1 MNQTHRPVLLAE
13 AVTALLESPLL
24 QAESPEKFILIDG
37 TFGRGGHSRAL
48 LEAIRFDA
56 QLIAFDKDLQAI
68 AEAKKISD
76 TRFQIIHNSF
86 ASMAQHAEPAS
97 VAGVLLD
104 LGISSPQV
112 DEAERGFSF
121 RRDGPLDMRMN
132 TTTGLTAAQWLNQAG
147 VDDIAHVIKTYGEE
161 RFALPIAKAIVARRE
176 LNQPLATTM
185 ELANLVAGL
194 IKKREPGQDPAT
206 RTFQALRIFINK
218 ELDDLAIGLKAA
230 LDLLKPGG
238 RLVVISFHSL
248 EDRIVKQFMQMH
260 SAVEVPRGLP
270 IRAKDLPQGELEL
283 ISRVKPSSTEV
294 GENPR
299 ARSAVMRVAQ
309 KRSAEDGLIY
319 RRQVSQ

>member
-24 QAESPEKFILIDG
+24 QTESPDKSILIDG
-37 TFGRGGHSRAL
+37 TFGRGGHTRAL
-48 LEAIRFDA
+48 LEAIPFDA
-56 QLIAFDKDLQAI
+56 KLIAFDKDLEAI
-68 AEAKKISD
+68 AEAKKIID
-76 TRFQIIHNSF
+76 PRFQIVHNSF
-86 ASMAQHAEPAS
+86 ASMGQYAEPIS

-132 TTTGLTAAQWLNQAG
+132 TATGLTAAQWLNQAS

-161 RFALPIAKAIVARRE
+161 RFALPIAKAIAARRE
-176 LNQPLATTM
+176 LPQPLTTTM
-185 ELANLVAGL
+185 ELANVVSGV

-218 ELDDLAIGLKAA
+218 ELDDLTLGLQAA
-230 LDLLKPGG
+230 LNLLKPGG

-248 EDRIVKQFMQMH
+248 EDRIVKQFMQAH

-270 IRAKDLPQGELEL
+270 IRERDLPQGALE
-283 ISRVKPSSTEV
+283 IINRVKPGSTEV
-294 GENPR
+294 SENPR

-319 RRQVSQ
+319 RQQVSQ

>member
-24 QAESPEKFILIDG
+24 QAESPDKSILIDG
-37 TFGRGGHSRAL
+37 TFGRGGHTRAL
-48 LEAIRFDA
+48 LGAIRPDA
-56 QLIAFDKDLQAI
+56 QLIAFDKDVQAI

-76 TRFQIIHNSF
+76 SRFQIIHSSF
-86 ASMAQHAEPAS
+86 ASMAQHAESAS
-97 VAGVLLD
+97 IAGVLLD

-132 TTTGLTAAQWLNQAG
+132 TTTGLTAAQWLNQAS

-161 RFALPIAKAIVARRE
+161 RFALPIAKAILARRE
-176 LNQPLATTM
+176 LPQPLTTTM
-185 ELANLVAGL
+185 ELANLVAGV

-218 ELDDLAIGLKAA
+218 ELDDLALGLQAA
-230 LDLLKPGG
+230 LELLKPGG

-270 IRAKDLPQGELEL
+270 IRAKDLPQGQLEL
-283 ISRVKPSSTEV
+283 ISRVKPSNAEV
-294 GENPR
+294 SENPR

>member
-24 QAESPEKFILIDG
+24 QAESPEKSILIDG

-48 LEAIRFDA
+48 LEAIQFDA

-68 AEAKKISD
+68 AEAKKIKDS
-76 TRFQIIHNSF
+76 RFRIIHSSF
-86 ASMAQHAEPAS
+86 ASMGQHAEPAS

-161 RFALPIAKAIVARRE
+161 RFALPIARAIHARRE
-176 LNQPLATTM
+176 LNQPLVTTT
-185 ELANLVAGL
+185 ELATLVASV

-283 ISRVKPSSTEV
+283 ISRVKPSSAEV
-294 GENPR
+294 SENPR

-309 KRSAEDGLIY
+309 KRSLEAGLIY

>member
-24 QAESPEKFILIDG
+24 RTELAEKSILIDG
-37 TFGRGGHSRAL
+37 TFGRGGHTRAL
-48 LEAIRFDA
+48 LEVIRPDA
-56 QLIAFDKDLQAI
+56 QLIAFDKDVQAI
-68 AEAKKISD
+68 AEANKITD
-76 TRFQIIHNSF
+76 PRFQIIHSSF
-86 ASMAQHAEPAS
+86 ASMAQYAEPTS

-132 TTTGLTAAQWLNQAG
+132 TTMGLTAAQWLNQAS
-147 VDDIAHVIKTYGEE
+147 VDDIANVIKTYGEE
-161 RFALPIAKAIVARRE
+161 RFALPIAKAILARRE
-176 LNQPLATTM
+176 LNQPLTTTL
-185 ELANLVAGL
+185 ELANLVAGVV
-194 IKKREPGQDPAT
+194 KKREPGQDPAT

-218 ELDDLAIGLKAA
+218 ELDDLSLGLQAA

-283 ISRVKPSSTEV
+283 IARVKPSSTEV
-294 GENPR
+294 NENPR

-309 KRSAEDGLIY
+309 KRSAEGGLIY

>member
-24 QAESPEKFILIDG
+24 QAESPEKSILIDG

-68 AEAKKISD
+68 TEAKKIKDS
-76 TRFQIIHNSF
+76 RFQIIHNSF
-86 ASMAQHAEPAS
+86 ASMAQYAEPAS

-161 RFALPIAKAIVARRE
+161 RFALPIAKAILARRE

-185 ELANLVAGL
+185 ELANLVAGV

-270 IRAKDLPQGELEL
+270 IRAKDLPQGDLEL
-283 ISRVKPSSTEV
+283 IARVKPSSSEV
-294 GENPR
+294 SENPR

-309 KRSAEDGLIY
+309 KRSLEAGLIY

>member
-161 RFALPIAKAIVARRE
+161 RFALPIAKAILARRE

-185 ELANLVAGL
+185 ELANLVAGV

-218 ELDDLAIGLKAA
+218 ELDDLALGLKAA

-270 IRAKDLPQGELEL
+270 IRAKDLPQGDLEL
-283 ISRVKPSSTEV
+283 ISRVKPSSSEV
-294 GENPR
+294 SENPR

-309 KRSAEDGLIY
+309 KRSLEAGLIY

>member
-24 QAESPEKFILIDG
+24 QAESPEKSILIDG

-68 AEAKKISD
+68 AEAKKIKDS
-76 TRFQIIHNSF
+76 RFQIIHSSF
-86 ASMAQHAEPAS
+86 ASMAQYAKSTS

-112 DEAERGFSF
+112 EEAERGFSF

-147 VDDIAHVIKTYGEE
+147 LDDIAHVIKTYGEE
-161 RFALPIAKAIVARRE
+161 RFALPIAKAILARRE

-185 ELANLVAGL
+185 ELANLVAGV

-218 ELDDLAIGLKAA
+218 ELDDLALGLQAA

-260 SAVEVPRGLP
+260 STVEVPRGLP
-270 IRAKDLPQGELEL
+270 IRAKDLPQGDLKL
-283 ISRVKPSSTEV
+283 IARVKPSSSEV
-294 GENPR
+294 SENPR

-309 KRSAEDGLIY
+309 KRSLEAGLIY

>member
-24 QAESPEKFILIDG
+24 QIESSEQSIVIDG
-37 TFGRGGHSRAL
+37 TFGRGGHTRAL
-48 LEAIRFDA
+48 LGAMQSDA
-56 QLIAFDKDLQAI
+56 QLIAFDKDPQAI
-68 AEAKKISD
+68 AEAKKITDS
-76 TRFQIIHNSF
+76 RFQIVHSSF
-86 ASMAQHAEPAS
+86 ASMAQHAEAAS

-132 TTTGLTAAQWLNQAG
+132 TTTGLTAAQWLNQAS

-161 RFALPIAKAIVARRE
+161 RFALPIAKAILARRE
-176 LNQPLATTM
+176 LNQPLASTM
-185 ELANLVAGL
+185 ELANLVAGVV
-194 IKKREPGQDPAT
+194 KKREPGQDPAT

-218 ELDDLAIGLKAA
+218 ELDDLALGLQAA

-248 EDRIVKQFMQMH
+248 EDRIVKQFIQMH
-260 SAVEVPRGLP
+260 SVVEVPRGLP

-294 GENPR
+294 SDNPR

-309 KRSAEDGLIY
+309 KRSLEAGLIY

>member
-24 QAESPEKFILIDG
+24 QIESSEKSIVIDG
-37 TFGRGGHSRAL
+37 TFGRGGHARAL
-48 LEAIRFDA
+48 LGAMRSDA
-56 QLIAFDKDLQAI
+56 ELIAFDKDLQAI

-76 TRFQIIHNSF
+76 TRFQIVHSSF

-161 RFALPIAKAIVARRE
+161 RFALPIAKAILARRE
-176 LNQPLATTM
+176 LNQPLETTM
-185 ELANLVAGL
+185 ELANLVAGV

-218 ELDDLAIGLKAA
+218 ELDDLAIGLQAA

-260 SAVEVPRGLP
+260 SAIEVPRGLP

-283 ISRVKPSSTEV
+283 ISRVKPSSAEV
-294 GENPR
+294 SDNPR

-309 KRSAEDGLIY
+309 KRSAEGGLIY